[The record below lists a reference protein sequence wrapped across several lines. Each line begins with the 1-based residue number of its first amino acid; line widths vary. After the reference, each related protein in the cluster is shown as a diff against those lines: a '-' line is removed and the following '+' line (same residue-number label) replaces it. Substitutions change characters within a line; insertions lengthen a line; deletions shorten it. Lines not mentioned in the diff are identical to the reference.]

1 MVSIPHWP
9 QVPLWRIP
17 NKIDLSVTL
26 NLLEALGN
34 PHHKLPPTIHIA
46 GTNGKG
52 STLAM
57 LKSIFMQGGYK
68 VHSYTSPH
76 LIDFNERVKLAN
88 LPISDDHLH
97 SALERTRLAAE
108 KAGLTPSFFEGTT
121 AAAFLAFSETPA
133 DLLLLETGLGGRLD
147 CTNILT
153 NPALTIITSISMDHT
168 EYLGDTLPEIANE
181 KAGII
186 KAGVP
191 CVIGPQSPEI
201 YKLLLD
207 KCDLVGAPAFCY
219 EYDYGTEKT
228 NDGFTYLS
236 QKFNLD
242 LPAPALKGDH
252 QILNAAGAV
261 AATML
266 LGKQFKLTKATI
278 SQGLVATNWPGR
290 LHLIPEKQAK
300 QLAGDNIEIYLDGAH
315 NEAGALSLATWA
327 SENLTGPVYLV
338 LGMTRNR
345 DATSFCDYFQHF
357 VTKGMTVPVE
367 SEPSSCTAGALAKQA
382 SKSGIDF
389 TEAESLE
396 GAIQELSARNQG
408 KQATIIVTGSLFLVA
423 DFLQLG
429 SK

>member
-17 NKIDLSVTL
+17 NKIDLSTSL
-26 NLLEALGN
+26 QLLEALGN

-57 LKSIFMQGGYK
+57 LKSIFMQGGHK

-97 SALERTRLAAE
+97 SVLERTRLASE

-147 CTNILT
+147 CTNVLT

-168 EYLGDTLPEIANE
+168 EYLGETLQEIANE

-186 KAGVP
+186 KADVP
-191 CVIGPQSPEI
+191 CVIGPQAPDI

-207 KCDLVGAPAFCY
+207 KCDSIGAPAFCY
-219 EYDYGTEKT
+219 EYDYGAEKT
-228 NDGFTYLS
+228 GDGFTYLS
-236 QKFNLD
+236 QKFNLE
-242 LPAPALKGDH
+242 LPLPALKGDH

-266 LGKQFKLTKATI
+266 LGEHFKLTKSTI
-278 SQGLVATNWPGR
+278 SQGLIATNWPGR
-290 LHLIPEKQAK
+290 LHMVSAEQTK

-315 NEAGALSLATWA
+315 NEAGALCLSTWA
-327 SENLTGPVYLV
+327 SENLTGPVYLI

-345 DATSFCDYFQHF
+345 DAASFCNYFQHF
-357 VTKGMTVPVE
+357 VTKGIAVPVE
-367 SEPSSCTAGALAKQA
+367 SEPSSCSAEILVKQA

-396 GAIQELSARNQG
+396 SALQEISLDNKE
-408 KQATIIVTGSLFLVA
+408 KQATIIITGSLFLVS
-423 DFLQLG
+423 DFLQLET
-429 SK
+429 K